1 MPVWICLLSLLT
13 SFWPGVDARGA
24 ERRAVS
30 VIVGDSLAKTDRP
43 VTIEALLVEE
53 GMLRQQGVGGE
64 PLILWVDKVRAATAM
79 TGGDGRAFF
88 QYTPSKLGT
97 FRVRVTVGDSP
108 RVANAEGTGTLAVW
122 ERRRPILLVE
132 GAALFASA
140 ETGITPALP
149 LPLPLSVTVDKPA
162 EHAVE
167 ELERLSQFY
176 YHLLYVVPPGSSA
189 LNSVR
194 QYREWLDQHKFPQ
207 GVVLPAD
214 LTVDGVRSLLE
225 RLRAD
230 GWENIKS
237 GVGTTAAFAEA
248 LVAERLTVVVINEDE
263 KVKLPRKAR
272 RAKEWKEA
280 RKHLQE

>member
-1 MPVWICLLSLLT
+1 MPVWICLLSLLM
-13 SFWPGVDARGA
+13 SFWSGVDVRAS

-30 VIVGDSLAKTDRP
+30 VIVGDSLAKADRS

-53 GMLRQQGVGGE
+53 GVLRQQGVGGE

-108 RVANAEGTGTLAVW
+108 RVADAEGTGVLAVW

-132 GAALFASA
+132 GAALFAST
-140 ETGITPALP
+140 EGGITPGLP
-149 LPLPLSVTVDKPA
+149 LPVPLSMTVEKPA
-162 EHAVE
+162 EHAAE
-167 ELERLSQFY
+167 ELERLSRFY
-176 YHLLYVVPPGSSA
+176 YHLIYLVPPGGAA
-189 LNSVR
+189 LKSVR
-194 QYREWLDQHKFPQ
+194 QFREWLDQHKFPQ
-207 GVVLPAD
+207 GIVLSAD
-214 LTVDGVRSLLE
+214 PDVDGLRNLLE

-248 LVAERLTVVVINEDE
+248 LVAERLTVVAINENDR
-263 KVKLPRKAR
+263 VKLPRKAR
-272 RAKEWKEA
+272 RVKEWKEA
-280 RKHLQE
+280 RKRLQE